1 MSDRISG
8 FVVTLKDNVRLEE
21 ADELIR
27 LIRLLKGVLDVHPN
41 VAEWDS
47 SLDEQRGKTKFK
59 TKLMEFIREDY
70 LEDHPEMRKEK

>member
-1 MSDRISG
+1 MSDHISG

-59 TKLMEFIREDY
+59 EKLMGFIREDF
-70 LEDHPEMRKEK
+70 LQDHPEMRKEK